1 MQERGSVFTT
11 CVFVFKHSEWD
22 IFVYKT
28 AFAVAEMPEDVEST
42 HYSFQARNGTTS
54 VLDGVVLT
62 EDGKETFQVFVSPLL
77 CPH

>member
-1 MQERGSVFTT
+1 M
-11 CVFVFKHSEWD
+11 
-22 IFVYKT
+22 YKT

-62 EDGKETFQVFVSPLL
+62 EDGKETFQVFVSLSSL
-77 CPH
+77 F